1 MKSEIRKDY
10 IQERYVLIA
19 PRRGKRPHAI
29 ERSER
34 VGEPDRDCHFCSAG
48 IKKEKILDLV
58 GTEEKWQIVSIPN
71 KFPAMS
77 TDNPKAYGRQEIIVE
92 TPDHDKHLEDL
103 PVAHIEKLFEL
114 YARRTKEMQRDKKIE
129 YIIIFKNSGGPAGAS
144 IKHAHS
150 QIFATKFLPPHLL
163 DKSQRAQE
171 YRLRHGSCV
180 FCDVIK
186 KESKGPRRIFEDEHV
201 ICFAPYASMHN
212 YEVWIL
218 PKRHLD
224 NITLIDKHERK
235 SWAMALKK
243 VLKQINKLHLPY
255 NFYFHQVVY
264 DEDQHLYMKIK
275 PRGSVWAGV
284 EIGSGLVI
292 NPVAPEEAAKYYR
305 EAFKKS

>member
-1 MKSEIRKDY
+1 M
-10 IQERYVLIA
+10 LIA

-29 ERSER
+29 ERPER
-34 VGEPDRDCHFCSAG
+34 IGDDHTSCHFCVEG

-58 GTEEKWQIVSIPN
+58 GTDEKWQLVAIPN
-71 KFPAMS
+71 KFPAVS
-77 TDNPKAYGRQEIIVE
+77 PNNPKAYGRQEIIVE

-103 PVAHIEKLFEL
+103 PVGHIEKLFEL
-114 YARRTKEMQRDKKIE
+114 YARRNEEMEKDKKIE
-129 YIIIFKNSGGPAGAS
+129 YVLIFKNSGGQAGAS
-144 IKHAHS
+144 INHAHS

-171 YRLRHGSCV
+171 YRLKNGSCI
-180 FCDVIK
+180 FCDVIQ
-186 KESKGPRRIFEDEHV
+186 KERKGPRRVFEDENV
-201 ICFAPYASMHN
+201 ICFTPYASMHN

-224 NITLIDKHERK
+224 NITLIDQHERK
-235 SWAMALKK
+235 SWAIVLKK
-243 VLKQINKLHLPY
+243 VLKQICKLGLPY

-292 NPVAPEEAAKYYR
+292 NPVAPEDAARYYR
-305 EAFKKS
+305 EAFIK